1 MAKKKWLF
9 VSKNEDEDEYDDND
23 YDNDDDHDQDTKMT
37 TACKGHVKKNS
48 PGASSVETT
57 LFKQWRYWYLLS
69 QGRYL
74 KAVMICLSGV

>member
-37 TACKGHVKKNS
+37 TACKGHVKKKFTRRVFSRNH
-48 PGASSVETT
+48 T
-57 LFKQWRYWYLLS
+57 L
-69 QGRYL
+69 
-74 KAVMICLSGV
+74 